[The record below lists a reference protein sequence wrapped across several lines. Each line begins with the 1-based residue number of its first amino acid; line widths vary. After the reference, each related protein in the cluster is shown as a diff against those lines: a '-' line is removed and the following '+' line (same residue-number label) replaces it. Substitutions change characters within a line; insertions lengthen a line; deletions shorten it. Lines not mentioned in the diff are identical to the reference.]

1 MASGKRSTNGKGK
14 RVLYGRVPSFF
25 LYSFICFIT
34 HLMVHSFL
42 SLSAYHSFQFTI
54 FPKNKRTLLEK
65 VPTANLKSFE
75 YSLDVIMEAKNDAK
89 GGGQKRRRTRTAFSH
104 YQLATLENAFSHNH
118 YPDVVMREQLTIW
131 TGLPDSTIQ
140 V

>member
-1 MASGKRSTNGKGK
+1 MGRAK

-25 LYSFICFIT
+25 LYSFICFIM
-34 HLMVHSFL
+34 HLWFTLFFHCLHTTLFSLPFFL
-42 SLSAYHSFQFTI
+42 E
-54 FPKNKRTLLEK
+54 NKRVLLEK
-65 VPTANLKSFE
+65 IPTANLKSFE